1 MEVFPCSKNIL
12 ILLGARFEYY
22 DQLSKLGRHQN
33 LNRTHSINS
42 GIELNLNFKG
52 FQTLWEKSG
61 KFTNILSQ
69 HDLHKSEFSWAHLYA
84 KNWSS
89 NTSVKM
95 N

>member
-42 GIELNLNFKG
+42 GIELNLNFYE
-52 FQTLWEKSG
+52 FQRVSNLVG
-61 KFTNILSQ
+61 KI
-69 HDLHKSEFSWAHLYA
+69 W
-84 KNWSS
+84 
-89 NTSVKM
+89 
-95 N
+95 